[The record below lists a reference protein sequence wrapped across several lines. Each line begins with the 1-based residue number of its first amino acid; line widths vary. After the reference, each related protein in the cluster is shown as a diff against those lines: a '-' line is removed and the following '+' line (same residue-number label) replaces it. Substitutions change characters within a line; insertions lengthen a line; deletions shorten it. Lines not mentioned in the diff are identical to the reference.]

1 MYLKHLLILLQKW
14 ALGAMELIS
23 CSGKAA
29 QHGVQGLCVGV
40 GGGYRV
46 TERGVIEVAWDEV

>member
-1 MYLKHLLILLQKW
+1 
-14 ALGAMELIS
+14 MELIS